1 MCFRYAFLLPA
12 AGKQRA
18 CRLWAATRLQH
29 EEKREFHYETVYFSS
44 SVPQGKRPGSR
55 RCLRRRSAVQLRR
68 KERRQLLR
76 FCFRCGYQQV
86 HRALFQPACDP
97 ELSDHRYRPG
107 NGRGCKLRGH
117 PGRVRQQGRNARGPG
132 HQVGVGC
139 RHPDLD
145 LHPARGELGGQQ
157 RRSRCPRDRTGLC
170 GCPAVCA
177 DPGLRFLQRGP
188 GHRLHCRCE

>member
-1 MCFRYAFLLPA
+1 MCFRYAFCFPLP
-12 AGKQRA
+12 GNSGPVGFGRQPDFNTK
-18 CRLWAATRLQH
+18 
-29 EEKREFHYETVYFSS
+29 KRGNFIYETVYFSS
-44 SVPQGKRPGSR
+44 SVSQGKRPGSR

-68 KERRQLLR
+68 QERRQLLR
-76 FCFRCGYQQV
+76 FCFRCRYQQV

-117 PGRVRQQGRNARGPG
+117 PGRVRQQGRDARGPG

-145 LHPARGELGGQQ
+145 LHPARG
-157 RRSRCPRDRTGLC
+157 RTGWTTTAKSLL
-170 GCPAVCA
+170 P
-177 DPGLRFLQRGP
+177 
-188 GHRLHCRCE
+188 